1 MNQLCEESEA
11 EIRDSP
17 RPELET
23 PALRKIGTIEQHVK
37 AILKRR
43 MPLIIRFW
51 LPQKMS
57 ERRAEAVANEF
68 ESLQSHG
75 KEGLIALGK
84 LMFKCGAEMR
94 ERIAP
99 ILIKSDEPQVL
110 ESLHQF
116 MMIEFK
122 RMQNRKIRA
131 SLFVVVYFSALIPNF
146 FIFQIR
152 TIILNLLYS
161 S

>member
-37 AILKRR
+37 ALLKRR
-43 MPLIIRFW
+43 MPLIIRFC

-57 ERRAEAVANEF
+57 DRRAAAVADEF

-84 LMFKCGAEMR
+84 LMFKCSSEMR